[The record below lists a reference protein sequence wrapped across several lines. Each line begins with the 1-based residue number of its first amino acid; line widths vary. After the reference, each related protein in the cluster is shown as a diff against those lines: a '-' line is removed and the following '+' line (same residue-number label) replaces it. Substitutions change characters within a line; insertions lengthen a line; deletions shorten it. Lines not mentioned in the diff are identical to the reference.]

1 MKNLINKLNNVT
13 LNEKIKVFNY
23 LYENDFKIII
33 ENEKYFL
40 IDLILNTKD
49 QINKKGIENEYKYI
63 LENSN
68 NFDIERIIF
77 DY

>member
-13 LNEKIKVFNY
+13 LKQKIKVYNY

-33 ENEKYFL
+33 ENENYYL
-40 IDLILNTKD
+40 IDLIMNTKK
-49 QINKKGIENEYKYI
+49 QINKKFIEQEYNYI
-63 LENSN
+63 LENYN

-77 DY
+77 NY